1 MPLGERDHRRAI
13 CELVLTIIARG
24 NHHELD
30 HELIDGEC
38 AKGRLGRVRPHQQR
52 LGGLLDS
59 SGPPVERVQAD
70 EDSASRVGA
79 AHDCAT
85 RSGLTGVLGETT
97 RFRRSGSALSDRSCE
112 PVQVRRLRR
121 SRHTIVL
128 SSAVDLGSRVHDGF
142 AKLRAE
148 PPRKPPSGELRLT
161 LRERGFLAEFT
172 VLIEGGSGPEPHP
185 SFIDLFFS
193 AAVRDGHRTVA
204 GAGKDEDAVLAE
216 LARRVYVVGDAGQQ
230 LTIGGPTSLPTGT
243 SRPALT
249 ATSSPPVF

>member
-1 MPLGERDHRRAI
+1 MTVSVR
-13 CELVLTIIARG
+13 
-24 NHHELD
+24 
-30 HELIDGEC
+30 
-38 AKGRLGRVRPHQQR
+38 KGVSVEFVHSNV
-52 LGGLLDS
+52 GGLLDS
-59 SGPPVERVQAD
+59 SGPPVDRVQAD

-79 AHDCAT
+79 ADDCAT
-85 RSGLTGVLGETT
+85 GSGLAGVMGETA
-97 RFRRSGSALSDRSCE
+97 RFRRGGSALSDLSSE
-112 PVQVRRLRR
+112 PCRFEDCGD
-121 SRHTIVL
+121 RHTIVL